1 MVLDIILL
9 LLFQPWYAKSI
20 QQDGEWSERIN
31 DRVSV
36 ATCPEGSVLVNC
48 EIVLEN
54 EYDNHDGL
62 RINGGDSCVAQN
74 GYIDISVKVSKF

>member
-1 MVLDIILL
+1 M
-9 LLFQPWYAKSI
+9 
-20 QQDGEWSERIN
+20 
-31 DRVSV
+31 SV

-62 RINGGDSCVAQN
+62 WIDGGDCVAQN
-74 GYIDISVKVSKF
+74 GYNDISVKVSKF